1 MPGETLPTFVP
12 ESPVATS
19 TPSHPPHVS
28 VIQQNQSG
36 FMDMFQC
43 FQSSI
48 EAQLSSVATSLDR
61 VTERITQLET

>member
-1 MPGETLPTFVP
+1 MPGETLPTLVP

-19 TPSHPPHVS
+19 TPSHPPYVS
-28 VIQQNQSG
+28 VVQQNQSG

-48 EAQLSSVATSLDR
+48 E
-61 VTERITQLET
+61 TQLNSVD